1 MKFLTSVVL
10 GAAIAAS
17 ATAVAQDRGDR
28 MGALSDR
35 QGSQLTVQYGFDGRE
50 NLAGGQFRI
59 HYDKNTMAVADL
71 SGCLSG
77 LPDSHKGAFSVCND
91 IAEKGFV
98 QFIVIDLGRNTLI
111 GDEILGSITFDVTRR
126 GAAKEAMVEVQDIRL
141 AGPDGNHLAIGAEAE
156 GGVILD
162 VVR

>member
-28 MGALSDR
+28 MAALSDR
-35 QGSQLTVQYGFDGRE
+35 QGAQLTVEYGFDGRD
-50 NLAGGQFRI
+50 NLTGGQFRV

-71 SGCLSG
+71 SGCLSN
-77 LPDSHKGAFSVCND
+77 LPDTHKGAFSVCND
-91 IAEKGFV
+91 VAEKGFV
-98 QFIVIDLGRNTLI
+98 QFVVFDLGRNSSI
-111 GDEILGSITFDVTRR
+111 GSEVLGSITFDVKRR
-126 GAAKEAMVEVQDIRL
+126 GAAKEANVEVQDIRL
-141 AGPDGNHLAIGAEAE
+141 AGPDGGHLAVGAEAE
-156 GGVILD
+156 GGVVLN